1 MLSAQTSKNDSSDA
15 LFPWSV
21 DAGQFPQ
28 NGPGIEKLR
37 FLLRYAIL
45 APSNHN
51 TQPWAIRVQNNSIE
65 LFADRSRSLSNSDPF
80 DRELIISC
88 GAFLGFFRAAAHAF
102 GCSLNIERFPDRMNE
117 DLLAKI
123 SLSSA
128 RNCAPDY
135 AVLQAITSRRTNRHI
150 FLPTPLSSEQK
161 QILSMPEHQNKAA
174 VIWLE
179 TKEEKASLVRMI
191 MDADKVQFED
201 PSFLRELASWLRPP
215 ATSAADGVR
224 SSSIGI
230 SGLAAYVAPLIVRT
244 FDMGEG
250 RAARDQELIKGS
262 AAFAVFTTAFD
273 TMRDWLLC
281 GEALCDFLLRAQQL
295 DIKVSYLNQPCE
307 VSEIRFR
314 LGMLDAVHGIPQL
327 LLRVGRNEIA
337 PPPTP
342 RRIVDR
348 IIVAALKD

>member
-1 MLSAQTSKNDSSDA
+1 MPSAQFTHNGSSGTISPWTIDA
-15 LFPWSV
+15 EEFPHKGT
-21 DAGQFPQ
+21 D
-28 NGPGIEKLR
+28 IEKLR

-51 TQPWAIRVQNNSIE
+51 SQPWAIHIRNGYIE
-65 LFADRSRSLSNSDPF
+65 LFADRSRSSPNSDPL

-88 GAFLGFFRAAAHAF
+88 GAFLGFLRAAAHAF
-102 GCSLNIERFPDRMNE
+102 GYSLEIGIFPDPTNE

-123 SLSSA
+123 SLRNA
-128 RNCAPDY
+128 RNCAPDH
-135 AVLQAITSRRTNRHI
+135 AVLQAITNRRTNRYA
-150 FLPTPLSSEQK
+150 FSSKPLTSEQI
-161 QILSMPEHQNKAA
+161 QILSIPEHQNKAA

-179 TKEEKASLVRMI
+179 SKEDKASLVRMI

-215 ATSAADGVR
+215 ATSAADGVQ

-230 SGLAAYVAPLIVRT
+230 SGFAAYVAPLILRT

-250 RAARDQELIKGS
+250 KAARDQGLIKGS

-273 TMRDWLLC
+273 TPRDWLLC
-281 GEALCDFLLRAQQL
+281 GQALCDFLLRAQQL
-295 DIKVSYLNQPCE
+295 GLKVSYLNQPCE
-307 VSEIRFR
+307 VGEIRFR
-314 LGMLDAVHGIPQL
+314 LGVLDLVHGIPQL
-327 LLRVGRNEIA
+327 VLRVGCNTIT

-342 RRIVDR
+342 RRPVKQLIR
-348 IIVAALKD
+348 SAKN